1 MESRQHLAIIPNSFT
16 AGNLVCGFL
25 AILLAMRQA
34 LAQPGVAIPQGL
46 EPCTWLILAATLCD
60 LLDGWLARKLGVA
73 GSFGMK
79 LDSFADSVTFG
90 LAPAMLL
97 GCSLL
102 AGPQLP
108 HKLGWLACAAYY
120 FGAVVRLAR
129 YNLGAPAGHHFGF
142 EGLPSPAAALLLV
155 FGFMAARAYP
165 GGFQPWMPA
174 LAAVLALAAGVL
186 MVTAIPFVAL
196 KGLSPHERL
205 AFGALAAFFLCLAPW
220 LGLWQAAFLFLAF
233 YVSLFGWAWVPL
245 RRHIFKDIQD

>member
-1 MESRQHLAIIPNSFT
+1 MESRPNLAFIPNTFT

-25 AILLAMRQA
+25 AILLALRQA
-34 LAQPGVAIPQGL
+34 LAQPGASIPSGL
-46 EPCTWLILAATLCD
+46 EPCTYLVAAATLCD

-102 AGPQLP
+102 AGPMLP

-129 YNLGAPAGHHFGF
+129 YNLGAPEGHRFGF
-142 EGLPSPAAALLLV
+142 VGLPSPAAAMLLI
-155 FGFMAARAYP
+155 FGFMAAHSQ
-165 GGFQPWMPA
+165 GFQPWMPP
-174 LAAVLALAAGVL
+174 LAALGALAAGML
-186 MVTAIPFVAL
+186 MVSAIPFAAL
-196 KGLSPHERL
+196 KGMSRHERW
-205 AFGALAAFFLCLAPW
+205 AFAALAAAFACLAPW
-220 LGLWQAAFLFLAF
+220 LGLWQAAFLFLAA
-233 YVSLFGWAWVPL
+233 YVGVIGWAWALL
-245 RRHIFKDIQD
+245 RRRIFHDIPE